1 MSKTINEVMTSA
13 EVRSLWGVSADQM
26 TSLLSRDGRVA
37 FVPGKEI
44 RLAKGADETKGRWLI
59 TRAAAERLFG
69 FQKSGERDGEP
80 MTNVDLYSVLT
91 RKEAMSLWDLTLM
104 QMRWA
109 EDRLFKDGEYRKSNR
124 VTLVTKKAMERVFG
138 EQVNP
143 QVNQEEVTAAMLAG
157 AAVETQDIEQRM
169 STLFEASKMQA
180 GAIVWMSIVA
190 LLTPFAPAF
199 SRLRNKHQAE
209 QSVIEEAAKRITAI
223 FAETVAEGGNFD
235 DVAEKIKRLK

>member
-26 TSLLSRDGRVA
+26 TNLLNRGGRVA

-44 RLAKGADETKGRWLI
+44 RLSKGADETKGRWLI
-59 TRAAAERLFG
+59 TRAGAERLFG
-69 FQKSGERDGEP
+69 FQKNGERDGEP
-80 MTNVDLYSVLT
+80 ITNVDLYSVLT
-91 RKEAMSLWDLTLM
+91 RKEAMSLWNLTLM

-109 EDRLFKDGEYRKSNR
+109 ENRLFKEGEYRKSSR

-157 AAVETQDIEQRM
+157 AAIETPDIAQRM

-180 GAIVWMSIVA
+180 GAVVWMGLVA

-209 QSVIEEAAKRITAI
+209 QSVIEEAAKLITAI
-223 FAETVAEGGNFD
+223 FAETAKEGGNFS
-235 DVAEKIKRLK
+235 DVTEKIKRIK

>member
-1 MSKTINEVMTSA
+1 
-13 EVRSLWGVSADQM
+13 
-26 TSLLSRDGRVA
+26 
-37 FVPGKEI
+37 
-44 RLAKGADETKGRWLI
+44 
-59 TRAAAERLFG
+59 
-69 FQKSGERDGEP
+69 

-109 EDRLFKDGEYRKSNR
+109 EERLFKDGEYRKSNR

-157 AAVETQDIEQRM
+157 AAIETQDIERRM

-180 GAIVWMSIVA
+180 GAVVWMSVVA
-190 LLTPFAPAF
+190 LLTPFAPTF

-209 QSVIEEAAKRITAI
+209 QSVIEEAAKLITAI
-223 FAETVAEGGNFD
+223 FAETAKDGGNFS
-235 DVAEKIKRLK
+235 DVTEKIKRLK

>member
-13 EVRSLWGVSADQM
+13 EVRSLWNVDADQM
-26 TSLLSRDGRVA
+26 TSLLNRGGRVA

-44 RLAKGADETKGRWLI
+44 RLAKGADEKKGRWLI
-59 TRAAAERLFG
+59 TRAGAERLFG
-69 FQKSGERDGEP
+69 FQKNGERDGEP
-80 MTNVDLYSVLT
+80 MSNVDLYSVLT

-109 EDRLFKDGEYRKSNR
+109 EERLFKEGEYRKSNR

-143 QVNQEEVTAAMLAG
+143 QINQEEVTAAMLAG
-157 AAVETQDIEQRM
+157 AAVETPDIAQRM

-180 GAIVWMSIVA
+180 GAVVWMGLVA

-209 QSVIEEAAKRITAI
+209 QSVIEEAAKLITAI
-223 FAETVAEGGNFD
+223 FAETAKDGGNFA
-235 DVAEKIKRLK
+235 DVTEKIKRLK

>member
-13 EVRSLWGVSADQM
+13 EVRSLWNVDADQM
-26 TSLLSRDGRVA
+26 TSLLNRGGRVA
-37 FVPGKEI
+37 FVAGKEI
-44 RLAKGADETKGRWLI
+44 RLAKGADEKKGRWLI
-59 TRAAAERLFG
+59 TRAGAERLFG
-69 FQKSGERDGEP
+69 FQKNGERDGEP

-109 EDRLFKDGEYRKSNR
+109 EERLFKEGEYRKSNR

-157 AAVETQDIEQRM
+157 AAIETPDIAQRM
-169 STLFEASKMQA
+169 STLFEAS
-180 GAIVWMSIVA
+180 
-190 LLTPFAPAF
+190 AF

-209 QSVIEEAAKRITAI
+209 QSVIEEAAKLITAI
-223 FAETVAEGGNFD
+223 FAETAKDGGKFS
-235 DVAEKIKRLK
+235 DVTEKIKRLT

>member
-13 EVRSLWGVSADQM
+13 EVRALWNVDADQM
-26 TSLLSRDGRVA
+26 TSLLNRAGRVA
-37 FVPGKEI
+37 FVSGKEI
-44 RLAKGADETKGRWLI
+44 RLAKGADEKKGRWLI
-59 TRAAAERLFG
+59 TRAGAERLFG
-69 FQKSGERDGEP
+69 FQKNGERDGEP
-80 MTNVDLYSVLT
+80 MSNVDLYSVLT

-109 EDRLFKDGEYRKSNR
+109 EDRLFKDGEYRKSSR

-143 QVNQEEVTAAMLAG
+143 QINQEEVTAMLAG
-157 AAVETQDIEQRM
+157 AAIETPDIAQRM

-180 GAIVWMSIVA
+180 GAIVWMSVVA

-223 FAETVAEGGNFD
+223 FAETVAEGGNFA
-235 DVAEKIKRLK
+235 DVTEKIKRLK

>member
-13 EVRSLWGVSADQM
+13 EVRSLWNVGADQM

-69 FQKSGERDGEP
+69 FQKNGERDGEP

-109 EDRLFKDGEYRKSNR
+109 EDRLFKEGEYRKSSR

-157 AAVETQDIEQRM
+157 AAIETQDIERRM

-180 GAIVWMSIVA
+180 GAVVWMSIVA
-190 LLTPFAPAF
+190 LLTPFSPAF

-209 QSVIEEAAKRITAI
+209 QSVIEEAAKLITAI
-223 FAETVAEGGNFD
+223 FAETAKEGGNFT
-235 DVAEKIKRLK
+235 DVAEKIKRLT

>member
-13 EVRSLWGVSADQM
+13 EVRALWNVDADQM
-26 TSLLSRDGRVA
+26 TSLLNRGGRVA
-37 FVPGKEI
+37 FVPSKEI
-44 RLAKGADETKGRWLI
+44 RLAKGPDEKKGRWLI
-59 TRAAAERLFG
+59 TRAGAERLFG

-109 EDRLFKDGEYRKSNR
+109 EERLFKDGEYRKSNR

-143 QVNQEEVTAAMLAG
+143 QINQEEVTAAMLAG
-157 AAVETQDIEQRM
+157 AAIETQDIAQRM

-180 GAIVWMSIVA
+180 GAVVWMSVVA

-209 QSVIEEAAKRITAI
+209 QSVIEEAAKLITAI
-223 FAETVAEGGNFD
+223 FAETAKDGGKFS
-235 DVAEKIKRLK
+235 DVTEKIKRLT